1 MYTLKFNSP
10 ILPFA
15 KFPLTQN
22 KYIQDF
28 LRKYEEDKDKIQ
40 KVIGVH
46 FLNNSNSNAID
57 TVGIEIEITKRNN
70 ITIVESNSNKRFKIK
85 SYDDF
90 SNFCV
95 AEEYSDE
102 LSVPLQGNEIDPK
115 YKDLLMSELYEL
127 KNLWFMYN
135 KKINSLLVILP

>member
-1 MYTLKFNSP
+1 MHKPEFKLYTLKFNSP

-46 FLNNSNSNAID
+46 FENN
-57 TVGIEIEITKRNN
+57 
-70 ITIVESNSNKRFKIK
+70 
-85 SYDDF
+85 
-90 SNFCV
+90 
-95 AEEYSDE
+95 
-102 LSVPLQGNEIDPK
+102 
-115 YKDLLMSELYEL
+115 
-127 KNLWFMYN
+127 
-135 KKINSLLVILP
+135 